1 LSYPNLYKNGH
12 GIGDEVKEMK
22 RMVAILLIVGLLMG
36 TVGAALCENVTPSGN
51 LSAAIT
57 WSGENS
63 LETIPCGGGG
73 GSGAGGIPG

>member
-12 GIGDEVKEMK
+12 RIGDEVKEMK
-22 RMVAILLIVGLLMG
+22 RMVAILLIAGLLMG
-36 TVGAALCENVTPSGN
+36 AVGVALCENVTSSGN
-51 LSAAIT
+51 LTAVIT

-63 LETIPCGGGG
+63 PDTIPCGGGG